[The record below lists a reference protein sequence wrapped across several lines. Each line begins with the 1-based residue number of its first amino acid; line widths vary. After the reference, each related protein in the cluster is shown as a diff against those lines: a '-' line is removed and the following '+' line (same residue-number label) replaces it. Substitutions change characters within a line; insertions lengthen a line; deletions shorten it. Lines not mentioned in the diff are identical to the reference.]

1 MAPTRLLTG
10 LSIGKRR
17 WLHGLKSLL
26 GQWLTVYIYIYMY
39 IHIMIRARN
48 VRGAVQC
55 SHAGRC
61 GQLKMPSRL
70 SVTENQM
77 EKTMDNEMEAGIA

>member
-1 MAPTRLLTG
+1 MAPWFE
-10 LSIGKRR
+10 KP
-17 WLHGLKSLL
+17 L
-26 GQWLTVYIYIYMY
+26 GAVAHSIYIYT
-39 IHIMIRARN
+39 HVMIRARN